1 MTKPEPGD
9 IAPDFTLPADDGREI
24 TLSALR
30 PAPVVLYFYPK
41 DNTPGCTTE
50 AVEFSALLAQ
60 FRALGAEVFGISKD
74 TIESHRKFREKH
86 GLSVPLL
93 SDSEGHVCEDYGVW
107 GEKKMYGR
115 TFEGIT
121 RSTFLIDGAGKIA
134 RAWRKVRP
142 KGHAAEVLEAVRAL
156 KEGGGDG

>member
-74 TIESHRKFREKH
+74 TIESHRKFHEKH

-93 SDSEGHVCEDYGVW
+93 SDAEGHTCEDYGVW

-121 RSTFLIDGAGKIA
+121 RSTFLIDGEGKIA

-156 KEGGGDG
+156 KEGGTDG

>member
-93 SDSEGHVCEDYGVW
+93 SDAEGHTCEDYGVW

-121 RSTFLIDGAGKIA
+121 RSTFLIDGEGKIA

-156 KEGGGDG
+156 KEGGTDG

>member
-93 SDSEGHVCEDYGVW
+93 SDAEGHTCEDYGVW

-121 RSTFLIDGAGKIA
+121 RSTFLIDGEGKLA

-156 KEGGGDG
+156 KEGGTDG

>member
-24 TLSALR
+24 ALSALR

-50 AVEFSALLAQ
+50 AIEFSALLPQ

-74 TIESHRKFREKH
+74 TIESHRKFRAKH

-93 SDSEGHVCEDYGVW
+93 SDAEGHVSEDYGVW

-134 RAWRKVRP
+134 HAWRKVRP
-142 KGHAAEVLEAVRAL
+142 KDHAGEVLEAVRAL
-156 KEGGGDG
+156 GEGEGHG

>member
-1 MTKPEPGD
+1 MSKPEPGA
-9 IAPDFTLPADDGREI
+9 IAPDFTLPADDGRTI

-50 AVEFSALLAQ
+50 ALEFSALLPE

-93 SDSEGHVCEDYGVW
+93 SDAQGHVCEDYGVW

-121 RSTFLIDGAGKIA
+121 RSTFLIDGEGRIA
-134 RAWRKVRP
+134 RLWRKVRP
-142 KGHAAEVLEAVRAL
+142 RGHAAEVLEALRAL
-156 KEGGGDG
+156 KEGRGDG